1 MIANL
6 IATLQK
12 CTIYSNEESM
22 LNEIVK
28 SLNNYVK
35 CKAISLYIYNSE
47 TEKLCGLYPNR
58 EEFPLRYLFL
68 YI

>member
-22 LNEIVK
+22 LNEIIK

-47 TEKLCGLYPNR
+47 TEELCGLYPNKAT
-58 EEFPLRYLFL
+58 FPVTYLF
-68 YI
+68 I